1 VDWLGVSGFPAAIA
15 AALSAAALAAA
26 LAALAASAACPWSI
40 ENDWADAVAMVAA
53 VMRITPR
60 MVRTFKTPPGT
71 ATNGN
76 ELQRGFGLG
85 AVTQPRCYLKG
96 VEGA

>member
-1 VDWLGVSGFPAAIA
+1 
-15 AALSAAALAAA
+15 
-26 LAALAASAACPWSI
+26 
-40 ENDWADAVAMVAA
+40 MVAA

-85 AVTQPRCYLKG
+85 AVTQPRCYVKG

>member
-1 VDWLGVSGFPAAIA
+1 MTPLPLTLKSVDWLGVSGFPAATA
-15 AALSAAALAAA
+15 AALSAVLSAAA

-40 ENDWADAVAMVAA
+40 ENDWADAIEMVAA

-60 MVRTFKTPPGT
+60 IVRTFKTPPGT

-76 ELQRGFGLG
+76 ADSDWALSPNPV
-85 AVTQPRCYLKG
+85 AI
-96 VEGA
+96 